1 MNFNLIISLKKLIYL
16 YLCVTKQIE
25 QKYAK
30 ETAELN
36 PPHNFVP
43 WVVINNQALKEVCD

>member
-1 MNFNLIISLKKLIYL
+1 MRPRHDFLWFFFLLLIS
-16 YLCVTKQIE
+16 QIE

-36 PPHNFVP
+36 PPHRFVP
-43 WVVINNQALKEVCD
+43 WVVVNNQALQEVGP